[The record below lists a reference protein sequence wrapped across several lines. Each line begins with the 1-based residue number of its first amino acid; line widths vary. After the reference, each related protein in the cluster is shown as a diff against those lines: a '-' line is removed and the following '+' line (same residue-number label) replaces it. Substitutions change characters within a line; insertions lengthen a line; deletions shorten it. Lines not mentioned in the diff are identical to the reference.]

1 MDLYIYMYTN
11 PFFVMTFLAL
21 LVIVRTLF
29 VKPLPLPVYG
39 DLFIFFIFFIFK
51 INPQSTGHSSDSH
64 ADPKPHDGQL
74 GHEATHGYPST
85 EGTVSQ
91 LPPPHSGG

>member
-1 MDLYIYMYTN
+1 MYTN

-39 DLFIFFIFFIFK
+39 DLFIFYFFIYF
-51 INPQSTGHSSDSH
+51 
-64 ADPKPHDGQL
+64 
-74 GHEATHGYPST
+74 
-85 EGTVSQ
+85 
-91 LPPPHSGG
+91 